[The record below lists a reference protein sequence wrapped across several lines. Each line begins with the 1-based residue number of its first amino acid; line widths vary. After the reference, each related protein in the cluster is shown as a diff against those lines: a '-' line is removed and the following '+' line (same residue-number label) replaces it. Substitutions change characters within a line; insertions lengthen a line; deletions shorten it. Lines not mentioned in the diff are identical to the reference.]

1 MSRILHL
8 KIWAGPLTIGSFGVV
23 AVTGV
28 LMLFHMNAGLVKLAH
43 EWVGLLLVVG
53 GVAHVAVNWKPF
65 VGYFR
70 KPSAV
75 AIVGVLVLLGAA
87 SFFPSGGHGGPP
99 MMQASA
105 ALELAPLDVVAQVAN
120 ASPESLIEKLEA
132 RGIRVRD
139 GRQTLREIAAENGVR
154 GMEIL
159 GHVFEGRESLAGGRL
174 PE

>member
-1 MSRILHL
+1 
-8 KIWAGPLTIGSFGVV
+8 V

-28 LMLFHMNAGLVKLAH
+28 LMLFHLNTGLAKLAH
-43 EWVGLLLVVG
+43 EWIGLLLVVG
-53 GVAHVAVNWKPF
+53 GIAHVALNWKPF
-65 VGYFR
+65 VAYFR

-75 AIVGVLVLLGAA
+75 AIVSVLVLLGAA
-87 SFFPSGGHGGPP
+87 SLFPVSAGGHGGPP

-105 ALELAPLDVVAQVAN
+105 ALELAPLEVVAQVAN
-120 ASPESLIEKLEA
+120 DSPESLIERLEA

-139 GRQTLREIAAENGVR
+139 GRQTLREIAADNGVH

-159 GHVFEGRESLAGGRL
+159 GHVFEGRGLIAGGGP